1 MAIKWEG
8 GSGEGSSRLI
18 ADSCCEGGVTSNE
31 GEGGNGVRR
40 DSGSKGYL
48 VCCVSAPIVREIMS
62 CVVAGRLSWAGNLWW
77 GDGVTRSGRLPSLY
91 ITTPSELLMCVS
103 TTLT

>member
-1 MAIKWEG
+1 MAGKAEG
-8 GSGEGSSRLI
+8 GSGGRRGSRLI

-40 DSGSKGYL
+40 DSGNKGYL

-62 CVVAGRLSWAGNLWW
+62 CVVARRLSWAGNLWW
-77 GDGVTRSGRLPSLY
+77 GDEVRQTSIT
-91 ITTPSELLMCVS
+91 ITTPSEVLMCVS

>member
-1 MAIKWEG
+1 
-8 GSGEGSSRLI
+8 
-18 ADSCCEGGVTSNE
+18 VTSNE

-48 VCCVSAPIVREIMS
+48 VYCVSAPIVREIMS

-77 GDGVTRSGRLPSLY
+77 GDEVRQTSITIYYHSLRGTHVCFHYPDLSGLEW
-91 ITTPSELLMCVS
+91 T
-103 TTLT
+103 